1 MRTILTDS
9 AGNLPANPR
18 DANKS
23 DPPVGVTPEGSMK
36 VALIGGGATITDVNS
51 QIVGIDAGIVIPVQI
66 DTVGAG
72 AVFPTIAAPFGSS
85 TVVEWGDTERTATG
99 AAIHMT
105 PISAYY
111 RQVILTAKST
121 NGASLS
127 FGPNS
132 TCRLSLLP
140 GASYYIPP
148 VEGAVFDLY
157 AWYLLGTA
165 GDKMIISWVK

>member
-1 MRTILTDS
+1 MRTILTDA
-9 AGNLPANPR
+9 AGKLPPNPR

-23 DPPVGVTPEGSMK
+23 DPPIGVLPDGSLK
-36 VALIGGGATITDVNS
+36 VSSSVGGGGGTSNV
-51 QIVGIDAGIVIPVQI
+51 QIVGIDAGIAFPTSLDAVA
-66 DTVGAG
+66 AG
-72 AVFPTIAAPFGSS
+72 VAFPTIAAPFGSS

-105 PISAYY
+105 QLAAYY

-121 NGASLS
+121 NGAPIT

-132 TCRLSLLP
+132 ACRLSLLP
-140 GASYYIPP
+140 GQSYYIPP

-157 AWYLLGTA
+157 AWYLNGTA
-165 GDKMIISWVK
+165 GDKVIISWVK